1 MSSFLGMTKT
11 THCVDSKHEKHHQ
24 FHVYRGKKM
33 YMELII
39 FLLDPKKLILLTDM

>member
-33 YMELII
+33 LELII
-39 FLLDPKKLILLTDM
+39 FLLDPKKLILLIDI